1 MPRMKPAFVLLWAL
15 LSILGT
21 VALAHVTGLVSPNE
35 KVNGLW
41 LVVAAACIY
50 VLAYRFYGRWLAKQV
65 VELNN
70 QRVTPAVRLNDGV
83 NFHPTNKVV
92 LFGHHFAAIAGAGPL
107 LGPVLAAQFG
117 FLPGFL
123 WLVIGAVLA
132 GAVQDFIILVA
143 SMRRNG
149 RSLPEIAHDELGVV
163 TGTATAVAVLFIVV
177 VALAG
182 LGFAVV
188 NALYH
193 NAWGTFTIAMTIP
206 IGFFMGFYLQK
217 IRPGAVAEV
226 SVLGVVLLIAAVL
239 FGRVVAQS
247 SFAPWFEY
255 ERPTLVWMLAGY
267 GFLASVLPGWML
279 LVPRGYLSTFM
290 KLGVVSLLGFG
301 VILMAPTIEMPRVT
315 AFAGSG
321 GPIIPG
327 TLFPF
332 LFITIACG
340 AVSGFHSLV
349 SSGTTPK
356 MIEQESQA
364 VIGYA
369 AMLLESFVGVMALI
383 AASVLIPGD
392 YLAINTTLSA
402 DALTAMGFAPA
413 RIAEL
418 SQLVEVDVAGRPG
431 GAVSLAV
438 GMASIFAALP
448 GMAGLMAYWYQFAL
462 VFEALFILTT
472 IDTGTRVARYLIQ
485 EMAGRVH
492 APFRRMNWWP
502 GVLLSSGFVVGA
514 WAYLIGTGSIST
526 IWPMFGAANQL
537 LGTLALCI
545 GTTVL
550 IKMWKSQY
558 LWVTAV
564 PMLFVGLITLTG
576 SYEMFGMFL
585 QTAATL
591 AAGEAFALYLD
602 AVLVGVVVILGLIV
616 WSDSMKQWY
625 GYVVLKRPFTSSEV
639 VVMAGG
645 GSAGRMQ
652 TAMTYEEPK
661 KSFRLPHGGG
671 CC

>member
-1 MPRMKPAFVLLWAL
+1 MKAAINMLWSFLA
-15 LSILGT
+15 ILGS
-21 VALAHVTGLVSPNE
+21 VALAFVTGLVNPTE

-41 LVVAAACIY
+41 LVVAAGCIY
-50 VLAYRFYGRWLAKQV
+50 MLAYRFYGRWLAQRV
-65 VELNN
+65 TELNN

-83 NFHPTNKVV
+83 NFHPTNRVV

-149 RSLPEIAHDELGVV
+149 RSLPEIAHDELGTI

-206 IGFFMGFYLQK
+206 IGLIMGFYLQK
-217 IRPGAVAEV
+217 FRPGAVAEV
-226 SVLGVVLLIAAVL
+226 SILGVGLLITAVL

-247 SFAPWFEY
+247 SYGWLFEFDK
-255 ERPTLVWMLAGY
+255 PALVWLLAGY

-290 KLGVVSLLGFG
+290 KLGVVFLLGFG

-315 AFAGSG
+315 TFASGG

-364 VIGYA
+364 VVGYA

-392 YLAINTTLSA
+392 YLAINTTLGA
-402 DALTAMGFAPA
+402 DALSAMGFAPA
-413 RIAEL
+413 RVAEL

-485 EMAGRVH
+485 EMAGRVYK
-492 APFRRMNWWP
+492 PFRRINWMP
-502 GVLLSSGFVVGA
+502 GVLLSSGLVVGA
-514 WAYLIGTGSIST
+514 WSYLIGTGSIST

-550 IKMWKSQY
+550 IKMWKSPY
-558 LWVTAV
+558 LWVTAF
-564 PMLFVGLITLTG
+564 PMFFVGAITLTG
-576 SYEMFGMFL
+576 SYEMFWMFIKK
-585 QTAATL
+585 AATL
-591 AAGEAFALYLD
+591 GAGQQAFALYLD
-602 AVLVGVVVILGLIV
+602 AVLVAMVAILGVIV
-616 WSDSMKQWY
+616 LSDSMRQWY
-625 GYVVLKRPFTSSEV
+625 GYVVLKKPFTSSEV

-645 GSAGRMQ
+645 GTAGRVQ
-652 TAMTYEEPK
+652 TAIQNEDGNHGFK
-661 KSFRLPHGGG
+661 LPRGTG

>member
-1 MPRMKPAFVLLWAL
+1 MKVAVQLLWAL
-15 LSILGT
+15 LSVLGA
-21 VALAHVTGLVSPNE
+21 VALAHVVGAVNPHE

-50 VLAYRFYGRWLAKQV
+50 VLAYRFYGRWLAKRV

-70 QRVTPAVRLNDGV
+70 QRVTPAVRMNDGV

-149 RSLPEIAHDELGVV
+149 RSLPEIAHDELGSI

-206 IGFFMGFYLQK
+206 IGFIMGFYLQK
-217 IRPGAVAEV
+217 FRPGAVAEV
-226 SVLGVVLLIAAVL
+226 SVIGVALLIAAVL
-239 FGRVVAQS
+239 FGRVVGQS
-247 SFAPWFEY
+247 SFASWFEF
-255 ERPTLVWMLAGY
+255 ERPTLVWLLGGY

-290 KLGVVSLLGFG
+290 KLGVVFLLGFG
-301 VILMAPTIEMPRVT
+301 VVLMAPTIEMPRVT
-315 AFAGSG
+315 AFASGG

-364 VIGYA
+364 VVGYA

-402 DALTAMGFAPA
+402 DALSAMGFAPS

-448 GMAGLMAYWYQFAL
+448 GMSGLMAYWYQFAL

-485 EMAGRVH
+485 EMAGRVY

-502 GVLLSSGFVVGA
+502 GVLLSSAFVVGS
-514 WAYLIGTGSIST
+514 WSYLIGTGSIST

-550 IKMWKSQY
+550 IKMWKSPY
-558 LWVTAV
+558 LWVTAL
-564 PMLFVGLITLTG
+564 PMLFVGVVTLAG

-585 QTAATL
+585 KKAAAL
-591 AAGEAFALYLD
+591 AAGQAFALYLD
-602 AVLVGVVVILGLIV
+602 AVLVAVVAVLGLIV
-616 WSDSMKQWY
+616 LSDSLRQWY
-625 GYVVLKRPFTSSEV
+625 GYVILKKPFTSSEV

-652 TAMTYEEPK
+652 TVVTDGEQEK
-661 KSFRLPHGGG
+661 CFRLPHGGG

>member
-1 MPRMKPAFVLLWAL
+1 MNAAFSLLWVLLAM
-15 LSILGT
+15 IGA
-21 VALAHVTGLVSPNE
+21 VALAFVTGLVHPDE

-41 LVVAAACIY
+41 MVVAAACIY
-50 VLAYRFYGRWLAKQV
+50 VLAYRFYGRWLGKQV

-132 GAVQDFIILVA
+132 GAVQDFVILVA

-149 RSLPEIAHDELGVV
+149 RSLPEIARDELGVI

-188 NALYH
+188 NALYY

-206 IGFFMGFYLQK
+206 IGFLMGFYLQK
-217 IRPGAVAEV
+217 FRPGAVAEV
-226 SVLGVVLLIAAVL
+226 SMLGVVLLIAAVL
-239 FGRVVAQS
+239 YGRVVAQS
-247 SFAPWFEY
+247 SYAWFFEFD
-255 ERPTLVWMLAGY
+255 RPILVWLLAGY

-290 KLGVVSLLGFG
+290 KLGVVFLLGFG

-315 AFAGSG
+315 TFASGG

-340 AVSGFHSLV
+340 AVSGFHALV

-364 VIGYA
+364 TVGYG

-392 YLAINTTLSA
+392 YLAINTTLST
-402 DALTAMGFAPA
+402 DALMAIGFPVL
-413 RIAEL
+413 RIQEL

-448 GMAGLMAYWYQFAL
+448 GMSGLMAYWYQFAL

-485 EMAGRVH
+485 EMGGRVY
-492 APFRRMNWWP
+492 APLKQINWWP
-502 GVLLSSGFVVGA
+502 GVLASSGLVVGA
-514 WAYLIGTGSIST
+514 WGYLISTGSIST

-550 IKMWKSQY
+550 IKMWKSPY

-564 PMLFVGLITLTG
+564 PMVFVGLITLTG
-576 SYEMFGMFL
+576 CYEMFGMFL
-585 QTAATL
+585 AKAATL
-591 AAGEAFALYLD
+591 AASQSLPLYLD
-602 AVLVGVVVILGLIV
+602 AVLVAVVAVLGLIV
-616 WSDSMKQWY
+616 LGDSAQQWY
-625 GYVVLKRPFTSSEV
+625 GYMILKRPFTSSEV

-645 GSAGRMQ
+645 GSPGRMQ
-652 TAMTYEEPK
+652 SAITNNHEET
-661 KSFRLPHGGG
+661 SFRLPHGGG